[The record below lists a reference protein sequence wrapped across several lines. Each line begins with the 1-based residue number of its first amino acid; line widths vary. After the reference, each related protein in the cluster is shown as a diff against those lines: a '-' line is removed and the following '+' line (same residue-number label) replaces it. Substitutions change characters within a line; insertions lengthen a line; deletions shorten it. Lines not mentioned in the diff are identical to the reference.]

1 MPPEPRD
8 PATTLVSTSLASAA
22 LPGGRYLLIAGDDRL
37 ITVPLP
43 ATGELV
49 LGRDATADVALE
61 HAKIS
66 RRHARLIVGH
76 ELAIEDLGSTN
87 GVFIGG
93 ARVASNAR
101 VAWPVGESLR
111 IGPFTALVVVSASG
125 VPVTA
130 DGNAP
135 AALVVRDPSAEHT
148 GALLE
153 RVARHQV
160 NVLIQG
166 ETGAGKEVLARRLH
180 ALSGR
185 PGELVAINCAALT
198 GPLLESELFGH
209 EQGAFT
215 GASRAKP
222 GLLEIAGKGTVLL
235 DEIGDLPL
243 ELQGKLLRALEAR
256 EVYRVGG
263 VKPITLSARVLAATH
278 RRLTDEV
285 AAGRFRQ
292 DLYFRLCGITLEVAP
307 LRARQAEIPTLARRF
322 LDEAAAAGQ
331 ATAPQMTAAATAALC
346 AHPWPGNVR
355 ELRVV
360 VERALLLAGAGP
372 IDVRHLALGSPRPPP
387 ATEPPPPSPPID
399 DERGLEVRFREALQA
414 HHGNVSAIARAL
426 NTSRSHVR
434 RLAARFAIDLDGAR
448 KG

>member
-1 MPPEPRD
+1 MPSAPPEPS
-8 PATTLVSTSLASAA
+8 TTLVTGEPVPVAVGGA
-22 LPGGRYLLIAGDDRL
+22 GRYLLVAGDDRL
-37 ITVPLP
+37 ITVPIP
-43 ATGELV
+43 AAGALV

-66 RRHARLIVGH
+66 RRHARILVGA

-93 ARVASNAR
+93 ERVPAGAI
-101 VAWPVGESLR
+101 VPWPAGESVRL
-111 IGPFTALVVVSASG
+111 GPFTAIVVLSRSG
-125 VPVTA
+125 APVTA
-130 DGNAP
+130 DGAAP
-135 AALVVRDPSAEHT
+135 AALVVRDPGAEAT
-148 GALLE
+148 SALLE
-153 RVARHQV
+153 RVAKHQV

-215 GASRAKP
+215 GATRAKP
-222 GLLEIAGKGTVLL
+222 GLLEVAGKGTVLL

-263 VKPITLSARVLAATH
+263 VKPITLAARVVAATH

-285 AAGRFRQ
+285 TAGRFRQ

-307 LRARQAEIPTLARRF
+307 LRARPAEIPILARRF
-322 LDEAAAAGQ
+322 LDEIAGAAGVP
-331 ATAPQMTAAATAALC
+331 APGMTAAAVAALC
-346 AHPWPGNVR
+346 RHAWPGNVR

-360 VERALLLAGAGP
+360 VERALLLAGPHP
-372 IDVRHLALGSPRPPP
+372 IDVAHLGLAPPRP
-387 ATEPPPPSPPID
+387 AAVD
-399 DERGLEVRFREALQA
+399 DDAHLDARGLEVRFREAVQA
-414 HHGNVSAIARAL
+414 HKGNVSAIARAL
-426 NTSRSHVR
+426 ATSRSHVR
-434 RLAARFAIDLDGAR
+434 RLAIRFAIDLDAAR
-448 KG
+448 K